1 MTKHYFKIVFRN
13 MRKYK
18 TQLLTGIFGLAFG
31 LACFVPSLYW
41 LRYET
46 SYDSFYPDAE
56 NIYRLYAVEK
66 QSGKVDELIPGIVAR
81 KLHEHLPTVEAYAC
95 FYPEINT
102 CSAEGM
108 PYIRLRTLNA
118 DSTFFGV
125 FKQEFVSGDALKPL
139 QVMYNIV
146 LTETMAIRLFGDV
159 EKSIGQ
165 QLQSTFYFFNPPYT
179 VTAVVK
185 DPPTNT
191 NLPFDAIL
199 FHDLLAGVA
208 KGPEEYQWMDFCTQT
223 YIKFHS
229 VKEIDELSKQV
240 RELTARLNENITF
253 EPMILPV
260 SEVRHRLNAGAPF
273 TLNYI
278 RLFFYTGILLIF
290 SALFNFL
297 NLHAGFFR
305 QRINE
310 FRQRTVHGAKS
321 LQLMLQMMFELAF
334 SILLSMAL
342 ACIFVIITR
351 PVFSGLLGLEIS
363 LSSLMHIFITIGTGV
378 VLLILIIGMI
388 PFWRMSRL
396 ALRRWS
402 KARIAVGQPLF
413 RRASVTLQVA
423 VSVVFIV
430 AVSVVMLQM
439 RYVNHKDMGFDRKG
453 IIQLHGLPPYMQ
465 TSLRTALI
473 HELEAIPQID
483 KITTSNFEPKH
494 NANTLEM
501 ITVVEW
507 AGKSQGEKP
516 AFNVIPTDSR
526 FAETLGLKM
535 LMGAW
540 WDESGG
546 ANKIVLNEE
555 AVQVMG
561 LNEPIGTVIRMSI
574 ANVDLNEAIE
584 EYEIVG
590 VVKDFHTLSLRSP
603 IMPTIFRPSWS
614 NSRIVADNILYVH
627 VTPGREKEAM
637 QRIMDILP
645 AVDATMTGVSL
656 TPINELYNR
665 FNQSEQ
671 AGLQL
676 FAVIATVC
684 LLISLIGIYAVA
696 TDSSQR
702 RRKEIAIR
710 KVVGAEVWDI
720 VCLFFREHTLQ
731 VIIADI
737 IAFPLVY
744 YAMHRWMQ
752 GYAYRTNIPWWLLP
766 VVITVVIVIVL
777 LTVLGQTLKAANS
790 NPAEVVKSE

>member
-1 MTKHYFKIVFRN
+1 
-13 MRKYK
+13 
-18 TQLLTGIFGLAFG
+18 
-31 LACFVPSLYW
+31 
-41 LRYET
+41 
-46 SYDSFYPDAE
+46 
-56 NIYRLYAVEK
+56 
-66 QSGKVDELIPGIVAR
+66 
-81 KLHEHLPTVEAYAC
+81 
-95 FYPEINT
+95 
-102 CSAEGM
+102 
-108 PYIRLRTLNA
+108 
-118 DSTFFGV
+118 
-125 FKQEFVSGDALKPL
+125 
-139 QVMYNIV
+139 
-146 LTETMAIRLFGDV
+146 
-159 EKSIGQ
+159 
-165 QLQSTFYFFNPPYT
+165 
-179 VTAVVK
+179 
-185 DPPTNT
+185 
-191 NLPFDAIL
+191 
-199 FHDLLAGVA
+199 
-208 KGPEEYQWMDFCTQT
+208 
-223 YIKFHS
+223 
-229 VKEIDELSKQV
+229 
-240 RELTARLNENITF
+240 
-253 EPMILPV
+253 
-260 SEVRHRLNAGAPF
+260 
-273 TLNYI
+273 
-278 RLFFYTGILLIF
+278 
-290 SALFNFL
+290 
-297 NLHAGFFR
+297 
-305 QRINE
+305 
-310 FRQRTVHGAKS
+310 
-321 LQLMLQMMFELAF
+321 
-334 SILLSMAL
+334 
-342 ACIFVIITR
+342 
-351 PVFSGLLGLEIS
+351 
-363 LSSLMHIFITIGTGV
+363 
-378 VLLILIIGMI
+378 
-388 PFWRMSRL
+388 
-396 ALRRWS
+396 
-402 KARIAVGQPLF
+402 
-413 RRASVTLQVA
+413 
-423 VSVVFIV
+423 
-430 AVSVVMLQM
+430 
-439 RYVNHKDMGFDRKG
+439 
-453 IIQLHGLPPYMQ
+453 
-465 TSLRTALI
+465 
-473 HELEAIPQID
+473 
-483 KITTSNFEPKH
+483 
-494 NANTLEM
+494 
-501 ITVVEW
+501 
-507 AGKSQGEKP
+507 
-516 AFNVIPTDSR
+516 
-526 FAETLGLKM
+526 
-535 LMGAW
+535 MGAW